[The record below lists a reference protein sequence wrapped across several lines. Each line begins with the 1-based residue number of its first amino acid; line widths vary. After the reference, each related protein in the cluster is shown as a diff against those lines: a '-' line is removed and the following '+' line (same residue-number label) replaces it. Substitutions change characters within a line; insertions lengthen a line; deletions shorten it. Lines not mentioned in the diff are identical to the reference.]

1 MKISIKH
8 FLLFT
13 FILLE
18 VCSVMAFATTTPVCI
33 PVVPDAELSLRTKI
47 TISFTIARRRD
58 CEGFGVCDLSVSV
71 SAGKIN
77 SAAGS
82 IYQDDLNKSLMVIE
96 IDKARGISAEAYKKY
111 FSSGVFLMEDDSPVP
126 SEIVQQLGLSGS
138 KTLIAGKHKIVERNG
153 ILYITI
159 PVK

>member
-18 VCSVMAFATTTPVCI
+18 VCSVMAFATATPVCT
-33 PVVPDAELSLRTKI
+33 PVVPNAEFSLKTKI

-58 CEGFGVCDLSVSV
+58 CEGFGICDISVSV
-71 SAGKIN
+71 SGKIN
-77 SAAGS
+77 SATGS

-96 IDKARGISAEAYKKY
+96 IDKARGISAETYKKY

-126 SEIVQQLGLSGS
+126 SEIVQQLGLTGS
-138 KTLIAGKHKIVERNG
+138 KTLVAGKHKIVERNG
-153 ILYITI
+153 ILFITI